1 MKKRILGLVTAP
13 FTPMHQDGT
22 IAIDKIPAMVDM
34 LINNGIK
41 GMFVCGSTGEG
52 PSMTTSERMNV
63 AAAFVKA
70 AAKRITVL
78 VHVGHNSI
86 QESIELARHAQLI
99 GADYISTTPPTYFK
113 ITTISTL
120 VDCLADIAAAAPL
133 LPLYYYNIPALTG
146 INLDMVELLKTSKS
160 AIPNF
165 AGIKYTTPL
174 LHEYQACLNFGNKE
188 FDVLFGT
195 DEMLLGA
202 LAVGAEGF
210 IGSTYNFVAPVYQ
223 QIISFYKEGDMKS
236 AQNLQLFSVEMV
248 RVIVKHG
255 GLRAQK
261 AMMKLIGMDCG
272 PVRLPQ
278 NSLKDNEYIVL
289 ENDLNNINFFKWANL
304 IKGVQEPVHIR

>member
-22 IAIDKIPAMVDM
+22 IAIDKIPAMVEM
-34 LINNGIK
+34 LIDNGIQ

-52 PSMTTSERMNV
+52 PSMTTSERMDV

-70 AAKRITVL
+70 AAKRIAVL

-86 QESIELARHAQLI
+86 QESVELARHAQFI
-99 GADYISTTPPTYFK
+99 GADYVSTTPPTYFK
-113 ITTISTL
+113 ITTVPTL

-146 INLDMVELLKTSKS
+146 VNLDMVELLKAARS

-174 LHEYQACLNFGNKE
+174 LHEYQACLNFENNE
-188 FDVLFGT
+188 FDVLYGT

-223 QIISFYKEGDMKS
+223 QIVRLYREGDMKS
-236 AQNLQLFSVEMV
+236 AQQLQLFSVEMV
-248 RVIVKHG
+248 RIIVKYG

-278 NSLKDNEYIVL
+278 KALQESEYILL
-289 ENDLNNINFFKWANL
+289 EKDLNYINFFKWGNL
-304 IKGVQEPVHIR
+304 IKDIKEPA